1 MQLGDLFG
9 VSYLAFGL
17 GVMCRFGYYSF
28 PKVLDNLS
36 LKFTVTM

>member
-1 MQLGDLFG
+1 MQLGDLLG
-9 VSYLAFGL
+9 VSYLSFGL

-28 PKVLDNLS
+28 PKVWDNLS